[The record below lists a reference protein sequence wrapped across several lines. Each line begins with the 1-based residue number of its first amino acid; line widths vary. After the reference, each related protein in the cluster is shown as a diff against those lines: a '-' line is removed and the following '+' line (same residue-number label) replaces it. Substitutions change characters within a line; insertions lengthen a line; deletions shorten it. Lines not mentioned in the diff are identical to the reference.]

1 LRIGEGYGLTETSP
15 VASTNPYG
23 NKSRLG
29 TVGIPVPG
37 TAMKVIDDDG
47 VELPWASAAS
57 CASRARK

>member
-1 LRIGEGYGLTETSP
+1 

-37 TAMKVIDDDG
+37 TAMKVDDDG
-47 VELPWASAAS
+47 VEQPWASAAS